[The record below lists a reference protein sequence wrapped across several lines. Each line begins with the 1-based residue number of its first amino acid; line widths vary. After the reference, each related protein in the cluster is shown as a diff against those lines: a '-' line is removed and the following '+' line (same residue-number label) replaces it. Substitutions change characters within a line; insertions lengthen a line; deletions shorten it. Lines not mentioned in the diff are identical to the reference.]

1 VTRIIGGNARGR
13 RLQAPRGDKTRP
25 TASRVKQT
33 LFDVLTPRLR
43 GCRFLDLFAGS
54 GAVGLE
60 ALSRGAAEVALVESD
75 RHAATIIRDNAALL
89 TGAGGRVDV
98 RCVDYRQGLTALAR
112 QGRHFDVVFVDPPYE
127 SDFYEPALEQL
138 ARLGLLAA
146 GATVV
151 VEHFHK
157 RALRETIEGLV
168 RERQVRVGDHMLSF
182 LRPPGFDEAR
192 AGGEV

>member
-1 VTRIIGGNARGR
+1 MTRIIGGNARGR
-13 RLQAPRGDKTRP
+13 RLEAPRGDKTRP

-33 LFDVLTPRLR
+33 LFDVLAPRMR

-60 ALSRGAAEVALVESD
+60 ALSRGAAEVVLVESD
-75 RHAATIIRDNAALL
+75 RHAASIIRDNAVLVR
-89 TGAGGRVDV
+89 GAGGRAEV
-98 RCVDYRQGLTALAR
+98 RCVDYRQALTALAR
-112 QGRHFDVVFVDPPYE
+112 QGRSFDLVFVDPPYE
-127 SDFYEPALEQL
+127 SELYEPALERL

-157 RALRETIEGLV
+157 RTLRETIQGLV
-168 RERQVRVGDHMLSF
+168 RERQVRIGDHMLSF
-182 LRPPGFDEAR
+182 FRPPGFDEAR
-192 AGGEV
+192 AGREV